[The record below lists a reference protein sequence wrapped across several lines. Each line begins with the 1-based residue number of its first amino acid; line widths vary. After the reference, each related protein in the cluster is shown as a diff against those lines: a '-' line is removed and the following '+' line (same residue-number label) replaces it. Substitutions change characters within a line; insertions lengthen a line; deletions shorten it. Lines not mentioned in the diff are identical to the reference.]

1 MRIGIL
7 NVTGYAGL
15 ELIRLLAWHP
25 ELEIAAVT
33 GRSQAGKSLGEVF
46 PFTGLFP
53 NGDLAALTIT
63 EDIACSV
70 DLVFSG
76 LPHKASAEALLPF
89 IQDGIPVV
97 DIAADFRLHD
107 PEIYKEWYQEHP
119 CPEHLQDAVFGLTEL
134 HRAEVQQAK
143 IVANPGCY
151 PTGAILG
158 LAPALAAGLVAP
170 NVIVDAKSG
179 ISGGGRSLTLT
190 NHFSEVNESVE
201 AYALTGHRHMPEIA
215 QELSK
220 VAEAEVQVT
229 FVPHLIPMTRGI
241 LATCYAP
248 LTGPTTQQAV
258 DDLYQARYAAEPFVQ
273 ALSVSPKTK
282 WTYGS
287 NHCLIHPVVHERTGH
302 LIVTT
307 AIDNLVKGASGQALQ
322 NANAML
328 GLPETM
334 GLEAKPLYP

>member
-25 ELEIAAVT
+25 EMQIVAIT

-53 NGDLAALTIT
+53 NGGLAAMTIT
-63 EDIACSV
+63 EDITTEV

-89 IQDGIPVV
+89 IEDGIPVV

-107 PEIYKEWYQEHP
+107 PETYQEWYQEHP
-119 CPEHLQDAVFGLTEL
+119 CPEYLESAVFGLTEL
-134 HRAEVQQAK
+134 HREEVQQAK

-158 LAPALAAGLVAP
+158 LAPALAERLIPPA
-170 NVIVDAKSG
+170 VIVDAKSG

-190 NHFSEVNESVE
+190 NHYSEVNESVE
-201 AYALTGHRHMPEIA
+201 AYALQGHRHMPEIV
-215 QELSK
+215 QELSE
-220 VAEAEVQVT
+220 VADTDVQVT

-241 LATCYAP
+241 LATCYAT
-248 LTGPTTQQAV
+248 LARSVTQQEV
-258 DDLYQARYAAEPFVQ
+258 DDLYHARYADEPFVQ
-273 ALSVSPKTK
+273 VLAVSPKTK

-322 NANAML
+322 NANVML

-334 GLEAKPLYP
+334 GLEAKPLFP

>member
-15 ELIRLLAWHP
+15 ELIRLLAGHP
-25 ELEIAAVT
+25 EMQIVAVT

-53 NGDLAALTIT
+53 MGDLATMTIT
-63 EDIACSV
+63 EDITTEVDFVVSALPQVASV
-70 DLVFSG
+70 
-76 LPHKASAEALLPF
+76 EALLPF
-89 IQDGIPVV
+89 IEDGVPVV

-107 PEIYKEWYQEHP
+107 PDTYKEWYQEHP
-119 CPEHLQDAVFGLTEL
+119 CPEHLESAVYGLTEL
-134 HRAEVQQAK
+134 HREEVQQAK

-158 LAPALAAGLVAP
+158 LAPALAEGLIVP
-170 NVIVDAKSG
+170 SVIVDAKSG
-179 ISGGGRSLTLT
+179 ISGGGRSLTLA
-190 NHFSEVNESVE
+190 NQFSEVNDSIE
-201 AYALTGHRHMPEIA
+201 AYALQGHRHTPEII
-215 QELSK
+215 QELSE
-220 VAEAEVQVT
+220 VADTDVQVT
-229 FVPHLIPMTRGI
+229 FIPHLIPMTRGI
-241 LATCYAP
+241 LTTCYAT
-248 LTGPTTQQAV
+248 LARSVTQQEV
-258 DDLYQARYAAEPFVQ
+258 DDLYHARYAHEPFVV
-273 ALSVSPKTK
+273 ALAVSPKTK

-334 GLEAKPLYP
+334 GLETKPLFP

>member
-25 ELEIAAVT
+25 ELEIAAAT
-33 GRSQAGKSLGEVF
+33 GRSQAGKRLDEVF

-53 NGDLAALTIT
+53 REGLGAMEIT
-63 EDIACSV
+63 AEITTGV

-89 IQDGIPVV
+89 IQDGVPVV

-107 PEIYKEWYQEHP
+107 PETYREWYQEHP
-119 CPEHLQDAVFGLTEL
+119 CPEYLAGAVYGLTEL
-134 HRAEVQQAK
+134 HREEVRQAK

-158 LAPALAAGLVAP
+158 MAPALEEGLVAP
-170 NVIVDAKSG
+170 AVIVDAKSG
-179 ISGGGRSLTLT
+179 VSGGGRSLTLT

-201 AYALTGHRHMPEIA
+201 AYALQGHRHQPEIV
-215 QELSK
+215 QELSA
-220 VAEAEVQVT
+220 VANQDVEVT
-229 FVPHLIPMTRGI
+229 FIPHLIPMTRGI
-241 LATCYAP
+241 LATCYAG
-248 LTGPTTQQAV
+248 LTRPITQREV
-258 DDLYQARYAAEPFVQ
+258 DDLYHARYADEPFVE
-273 ALSVSPKTK
+273 ALTVSPKTK

-287 NHCLIHPVVHERTGH
+287 NHCLAHPVVHERTGH

-307 AIDNLVKGASGQALQ
+307 AIDNLVKGAAGQALQ

>member
-25 ELEIAAVT
+25 EMEIAAAT

-53 NGDLAALTIT
+53 SGDLGDVEIT
-63 EDIACSV
+63 EDITGAV

-76 LPHKASAEALLPF
+76 LPHKASAEALQPF
-89 IQDGIPVV
+89 IKDGVPVV

-107 PEIYKEWYQEHP
+107 PETYKAWYQEHP
-119 CPEHLQDAVFGLTEL
+119 CPEHLANAVYGLTEL
-134 HRAEVQQAK
+134 HREEVQRAK

-158 LAPALAAGLVAP
+158 LAPALAEGLIPP

-190 NHFSEVNESVE
+190 NHYSEVNESVE
-201 AYALTGHRHMPEIA
+201 AYALQGHRHSPEIV
-215 QELSK
+215 QELSA
-220 VAEAEVQVT
+220 VAGTDVQVT

-241 LATCYAP
+241 LATCYAT
-248 LTGPTTQQAV
+248 LARPTTQEAV
-258 DDLYQARYAAEPFVQ
+258 NELYDARYGDEPFVEV
-273 ALSVSPKTK
+273 LPVSPKTK

>member
-15 ELIRLLAWHP
+15 ELIRLLAGHP
-25 ELEIAAVT
+25 EMRIVAAT
-33 GRSQAGKSLGEVF
+33 GRSQAGQRLGDVF
-46 PFTGLFP
+46 PFTNLFP
-53 NGDLAALTIT
+53 GGDLGALTIT
-63 EDIACSV
+63 PEIDTAV

-97 DIAADFRLHD
+97 DIAADFRLRD
-107 PEIYKEWYQEHP
+107 PAVYQEWYQEHP
-119 CPEHLQDAVFGLTEL
+119 CPEHLPAAVYGLTEL

-158 LAPALAAGLVAP
+158 LAPALAEGLVSP

-179 ISGGGRSLTLT
+179 ISGGGRSLSLT

-201 AYALTGHRHMPEIA
+201 AYALQGHRHMPEIT
-215 QELSK
+215 QELGAAANAD
-220 VAEAEVQVT
+220 VHVT
-229 FVPHLIPMTRGI
+229 FVPHLIPMIRGI
-241 LATCYAP
+241 LATCYAT
-248 LTGPTTQQAV
+248 LAGNVSQADV
-258 DDLYQARYAAEPFVQ
+258 DALYESRYGDEPFVQ
-273 ALSVSPKTK
+273 TLAVSPKTK

-287 NHCLIHPVVHERTGH
+287 NHCLVHPVVHARTNT

-322 NANAML
+322 NANLML

-334 GLEAKPLYP
+334 GLETKPLYP

>member
-25 ELEIAAVT
+25 EMEIAAIT

-53 NGDLAALTIT
+53 EGGLAAMTIT
-63 EDIACSV
+63 ENIATSV

-107 PEIYKEWYQEHP
+107 PETYQEWYQEHP
-119 CPEHLQDAVFGLTEL
+119 CPEHLLDAVFGLTEL

-151 PTGAILG
+151 PTGAILS
-158 LAPALAAGLVAP
+158 LAPALAESLVAP

-190 NHFSEVNESVE
+190 NHYSEVNESVE

-215 QELSK
+215 QELGE
-220 VAEAEVQVT
+220 VADTAVQVT
-229 FVPHLIPMTRGI
+229 FVPHLVPMTRGI
-241 LATCYAP
+241 LATCYAV
-248 LTGPTTQQAV
+248 LNGPTTQQAV
-258 DDLYQARYAAEPFVQ
+258 DDLYHARYAHEPFVQ
-273 ALSVSPKTK
+273 VLPVSPKTK

>member
-25 ELEIAAVT
+25 EIQIAAVT
-33 GRSQAGKSLGEVF
+33 GRSQAGKSLAEVF

-53 NGDLAALTIT
+53 NGDLAAMTIT
-63 EDIACSV
+63 EDITTEV

-89 IQDGIPVV
+89 IQDEVPVV

-107 PEIYKEWYQEHP
+107 PETYQEWYQEHP
-119 CPEHLQDAVFGLTEL
+119 CPEYLESAVFGLTEL
-134 HRAEVQQAK
+134 HRDEVRRAK

-158 LAPALAAGLVAP
+158 LAPALAEGLIPPA
-170 NVIVDAKSG
+170 VIVDAKSG

-190 NHFSEVNESVE
+190 NHYSEVNESVE
-201 AYALTGHRHMPEIA
+201 AYALQGHRHMPEIA
-215 QELSK
+215 QELGE
-220 VAEAEVQVT
+220 VAGTDVQVT

-241 LATCYAP
+241 LTTCYAT
-248 LTGPTTQQAV
+248 LVRSVTQREV
-258 DDLYQARYAAEPFVQ
+258 DDLYHARYADEPFVQ
-273 ALSVSPKTK
+273 VLSVSPKTK

>member
-15 ELIRLLAWHP
+15 ELVRLLAWHP
-25 ELEIAAVT
+25 ELQLAAVT
-33 GRSQAGKSLGEVF
+33 GRSLAGKTLAEVF
-46 PFTGLFP
+46 PFSGLFP
-53 NGDLAALTIT
+53 KGDLGAMLIT
-63 EDIACSV
+63 EEITAKV

-89 IQDGIPVV
+89 IQDGVPVV

-107 PEIYKEWYQEHP
+107 TDTYKEWYQEHP
-119 CPEHLQDAVFGLTEL
+119 CPEYLESAVYGLTEL
-134 HRAEVQQAK
+134 HREEVQKAK

-158 LAPALAAGLVAP
+158 LAPALAAGLVPPA
-170 NVIVDAKSG
+170 VIVDAKSG

-201 AYALTGHRHMPEIA
+201 AYALQGHRHMPEIV
-215 QELSK
+215 QELSE
-220 VAEAEVQVT
+220 VAAADVQVT
-229 FVPHLIPMTRGI
+229 FIPHLMPMTRGI
-241 LATCYAP
+241 LTTCYAA
-248 LTGPTTQQAV
+248 LTKPTTQQAV
-258 DDLYQARYAAEPFVQ
+258 AEIYRARYAAEPFVEVL
-273 ALSVSPKTK
+273 AVSPKTK

-287 NHCLIHPVVHERTGH
+287 NHCLIHPVAHERTGH

>member
-1 MRIGIL
+1 MRVGIL

-25 ELEIAAVT
+25 ELQIVAVT
-33 GRSQAGKSLGEVF
+33 GRSQAGKTLAEVF
-46 PFTGLFP
+46 PFSDLFP
-53 NGDLAALTIT
+53 NGELSQMTIT
-63 EDIACSV
+63 EEILASV
-70 DLVFSG
+70 DIVFSG

-89 IQDGIPVV
+89 IQDGVPVV
-97 DIAADFRLHD
+97 DIAADFRLRD
-107 PEIYKEWYQEHP
+107 PETYKEWYQDHP
-119 CPEHLQDAVFGLTEL
+119 CAEYLENAVYGLTEL
-134 HRAEVQQAK
+134 HREEVRQAK

-158 LAPALAAGLVAP
+158 LAPAVAEGIVAP
-170 NVIVDAKSG
+170 SVIVDAKSG

-201 AYALTGHRHMPEIA
+201 AYALTGHRHMPEIV
-215 QELSK
+215 QELS
-220 VAEAEVQVT
+220 AAADADVQVT

-241 LATCYAP
+241 LATCYAT
-248 LTGPTTQQAV
+248 LDGPTTQHAV
-258 DDLYQARYAAEPFVQ
+258 DELYQARYGGEPFVQ
-273 ALSVSPKTK
+273 VLPVSPKTK

-334 GLEAKPLYP
+334 GLETKPLYP

>member
-1 MRIGIL
+1 MNIGIL

-15 ELIRLLAWHP
+15 ELIRLLAGHP
-25 ELEIAAVT
+25 EMQIVAVT
-33 GRSQAGKSLGEVF
+33 GRSQAGKRLAEVF
-46 PFTGLFP
+46 PFTSLFP
-53 NGDLAALTIT
+53 KGHLGDKVIT
-63 EDIACSV
+63 EEISANV

-89 IQDGIPVV
+89 IQDGVPVV

-107 PEIYKEWYQEHP
+107 PQTYQEWYQEHP
-119 CPEHLQDAVFGLTEL
+119 CAEFLESAVYGLTEL
-134 HRAEVQQAK
+134 HRDEVRQAK

-158 LAPALAAGLVAP
+158 LAPALAEGLIP
-170 NVIVDAKSG
+170 PQVIVDAKSG

-190 NHFSEVNESVE
+190 NHYSEVNESVE
-201 AYALTGHRHMPEIA
+201 AYALQGHRHMPEIV
-215 QELSK
+215 QELSA
-220 VAEAEVQVT
+220 VADTDVQVT

-241 LATCYAP
+241 LATFYAALASP
-248 LTGPTTQQAV
+248 ISQQAV
-258 DDLYQARYAAEPFVQ
+258 DNLYQARYADEPFVEV
-273 ALSVSPKTK
+273 LPVSPKTK

-334 GLEAKPLYP
+334 GLETKPLYP

>member
-25 ELEIAAVT
+25 EMRVVAVT
-33 GRSQAGKSLGEVF
+33 GRSQAGKTLAEVF
-46 PFTGLFP
+46 PFSGLFP
-53 NGDLAALTIT
+53 KEDLGEMRIT
-63 EDIACSV
+63 EEITTGV

-89 IQDGIPVV
+89 IQDGVPVV

-107 PEIYKEWYQEHP
+107 PDTYREWYQEHP
-119 CPEHLQDAVFGLTEL
+119 CPEHLASAVYGLTEL
-134 HRAEVQQAK
+134 HREAVQQAK

-158 LAPALAAGLVAP
+158 LAPALAEGLVAP

-179 ISGGGRSLTLT
+179 VSGGGRSLTLT

-201 AYALTGHRHMPEIA
+201 AYALRGHRHQPEIV
-215 QELSK
+215 QELSAAAAQD
-220 VAEAEVQVT
+220 VAVT

-241 LATCYAP
+241 LATCYAQ
-248 LTGPTTQQAV
+248 LTGATTQQAV
-258 DDLYQARYAAEPFVQ
+258 DDIYHARYANEPFVEML
-273 ALSVSPKTK
+273 AVSPKTK

-307 AIDNLVKGASGQALQ
+307 AIDNLVKGAAGQALQ

-334 GLEAKPLYP
+334 GLAAKPLFP

>member
-25 ELEIAAVT
+25 ELRIAAVT
-33 GRSQAGKSLGEVF
+33 GRSQAGKSLAEVF

-53 NGDLAALTIT
+53 NGDLGSMTIT
-63 EDIACSV
+63 EEITASV

-89 IQDGIPVV
+89 IQDGVPVV
-97 DIAADFRLHD
+97 DIAADFRLRD
-107 PEIYKEWYQEHP
+107 PRTYREWYQEHP
-119 CPEHLQDAVFGLTEL
+119 CPEHLASAVYGLTEL
-134 HRAEVQQAK
+134 HREEVQRAK

-201 AYALTGHRHMPEIA
+201 AYALQGHRHMPEIV
-215 QELSK
+215 QELSAAAK
-220 VAEAEVQVT
+220 TDVRVT

-241 LATCYAP
+241 LATCYAT
-248 LTGPTTQQAV
+248 LADPTTQQAV
-258 DDLYQARYAAEPFVQ
+258 DDLYHARYADEPFVEV
-273 ALSVSPKTK
+273 LSVSPKTK

-287 NHCLIHPVVHERTGH
+287 NHCLIHPVAHERTGH

>member
-25 ELEIAAVT
+25 EMQIVAAT
-33 GRSQAGKSLGEVF
+33 GRSQAGKRLAEVF
-46 PFTGLFP
+46 PFTDLFP
-53 NGDLAALTIT
+53 DGDLGAMTIT
-63 EDIACSV
+63 EEITTGV

-89 IQDGIPVV
+89 IRDGIPVV

-107 PEIYKEWYQEHP
+107 PNTYKEWYQEHP
-119 CPEHLQDAVFGLTEL
+119 CPEHLESAVYGLTEL
-134 HRAEVQQAK
+134 HRDEVRQAK

-158 LAPALAAGLVAP
+158 LAPALAEGLIPPA
-170 NVIVDAKSG
+170 VIVDAKSG

-190 NHFSEVNESVE
+190 NHYSEVNESVE
-201 AYALTGHRHMPEIA
+201 AYALQGHRHMPEIA
-215 QELSK
+215 QELSA
-220 VAEAEVQVT
+220 VAEADVQVT

-241 LATCYAP
+241 LATCYAT
-248 LTGPTTQQAV
+248 LARPTTQQAV
-258 DDLYQARYAAEPFVQ
+258 DELYQARYAGEPFVQ
-273 ALSVSPKTK
+273 VLPVSPKTK

-334 GLEAKPLYP
+334 GLEAKPLFP

>member
-25 ELEIAAVT
+25 EMEIVAVT

-53 NGDLAALTIT
+53 NGSLAEMTIT
-63 EDIACSV
+63 EEITTEV

-76 LPHKASAEALLPF
+76 LPHKASAEALLPL
-89 IQDGIPVV
+89 IEDGIPVV

-107 PEIYKEWYQEHP
+107 PETYKEWYQEHP
-119 CPEHLQDAVFGLTEL
+119 CPEHLQHAVFGLTEL
-134 HRAEVQQAK
+134 HREEVRQAK

-151 PTGAILG
+151 PTGTILG
-158 LAPALAAGLVAP
+158 LAPALAEGLIVP

-190 NHFSEVNESVE
+190 NHYSEVNESVE
-201 AYALTGHRHMPEIA
+201 AYALQGHRHMPEIV
-215 QELSK
+215 QELG
-220 VAEAEVQVT
+220 EAAGTDVQVT
-229 FVPHLIPMTRGI
+229 FVPHLVPMTRGI
-241 LATCYAP
+241 LATCYAT
-248 LTGPTTQQAV
+248 LAGAVTQQEV
-258 DDLYQARYAAEPFVQ
+258 DDLYYARYADEPFVQ

-302 LIVTT
+302 LIVAT

-334 GLEAKPLYP
+334 GLEAKPLFP